1 MGATL
6 TVQDLFKLI
15 LFLLGIGALIY
26 LILILNNL
34 NKILKTARETIE
46 SNKNEIDITIKQ
58 LPGIS
63 QNVNAITK
71 ETKIAIENI
80 EPELSELLHNVNSI
94 SSKAEEIVGII
105 DDTTQKVGDTVFI
118 VSDSISQTA
127 DSFRFNVKNINDYME
142 IIKEVFEFIKKAIK
156 K

>member
-142 IIKEVFEFIKKAIK
+142 IIKEVFEFIKKAIQK
-156 K
+156 